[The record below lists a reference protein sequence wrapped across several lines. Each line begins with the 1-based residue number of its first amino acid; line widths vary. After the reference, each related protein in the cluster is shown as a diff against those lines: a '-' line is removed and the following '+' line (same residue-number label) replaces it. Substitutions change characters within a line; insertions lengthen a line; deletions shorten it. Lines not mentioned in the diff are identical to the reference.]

1 LKHRLAAVGLV
12 AGLAGGAVAGV
23 AFGVPGVA
31 GAERTTLLAATDPG
45 PTTTA
50 PASAPSTPASPAPA
64 DRTQWIKDALAPL
77 VANGTIT
84 QAQADAIVGAL
95 EQAKPASPRGRGGPG
110 GPHGRFGFG
119 FALDAAADA
128 LGITPDELRTDLQN
142 GQTIADIAKAKNL
155 DVDTVIGKLVDKA
168 KAELDQRVA
177 DGKMTQAQADQALA
191 QARTMITDAV
201 NGKLPTP
208 PGLPGDGKGRRR
220 GPAAPTPS
228 TSPSTPSTPSSTAPP
243 TTPAPS
249 SDTTATTAAS

>member
-1 LKHRLAAVGLV
+1 LKHRLVAVGLV

-23 AFGVPGVA
+23 ALGVPGVA
-31 GAERTTLLAATDPG
+31 GAERTTLLAATDPA

-50 PASAPSTPASPAPA
+50 PGASSAAPVAPAAPA

-84 QAQADAIVGAL
+84 QAQADAVVNAL
-95 EQAKPASPRGRGGPG
+95 GQAKPAGPRGGGPG

-128 LGITPDELRTDLQN
+128 LGITPDELRQDLQS

-155 DVDTVIGKLVDKA
+155 DINAVIGTLVDKA

-177 DGKMTQAQADQALA
+177 DGKMTQAEADQALT

-208 PGLPGDGKGRRR
+208 PGRPDDGTGRRR
-220 GPAAPTPS
+220 GPVASTPS
-228 TSPSTPSTPSSTAPP
+228 TSPSTPSTVPAAPA
-243 TTPAPS
+243 APS